1 MKETVINIL
10 HSRFNEARTKNSLYS
25 LRAFAKQIGIQ
36 PSAASE
42 IMNGKRALT
51 EKMATTILEGLS
63 YSPDEVDSILKQEVR
78 KVETLNTDYFKV
90 MSDWWYFAIL
100 SLSETNEFSTSEKWI
115 AQRLNIPERTAKQA
129 VERLKKLGMLE
140 KVSGQWISQNTN
152 FKTPTDIANS
162 SLKHHTIQTLHL
174 AQESLLN
181 DPLDLRDFSTVTM
194 TIDPSEI
201 KHAKKMISTFRKRFM
216 KKIEATEKKE
226 VYKLAIQFFPLTKN
240 TTGEKNENI

>member
-10 HSRFNEARTKNSLYS
+10 HSKFNEARAKNSMYS
-25 LRAFAKQIGIQ
+25 LRAFARQIGIQ

-42 IMNGKRALT
+42 IMNGKRVLT
-51 EKMATTILEGLS
+51 EKMATIILEGLS
-63 YSPDEVDSILKQEVR
+63 YSPDEVDSIINQEAR

-100 SLSETNEFSTSEKWI
+100 SLSETNDFNISEKWI
-115 AQRLNIPERTAKQA
+115 ARRLNIPERTAKQA

-140 KVSGQWISQNTN
+140 EISGQWISQNIN
-152 FKTPTDIANS
+152 YKTSTDIANS
-162 SLKHHTIQTLHL
+162 SLKHHTVQTLHL
-174 AQESLLN
+174 AEESLLN

-194 TIDPSEI
+194 TVDPSEI
-201 KHAKKMISTFRKRFM
+201 KLAKKMISNFRKRFM
-216 KKIEATEKKE
+216 KKIETTEKKE

-240 TTGEKNENI
+240 INGE